1 MRIELRYNHAI
12 HLFIYLGEFIMTK
25 IIADTT
31 CGLPLDELS
40 MLGVDV
46 IPQIIIFDD
55 EPYRDDTEIDTP
67 TFLSNLQKAKDLP
80 KTAAPPPALYEPL
93 FEAYAEA
100 GEAIIIPTPSKDLSG
115 TFRSAEIAA
124 ENVPD
129 ADVHIIDTR
138 TVAGGLG
145 VLVKM
150 AKKWADEGLPAD
162 VIVQKIK
169 DLSQREVVYFLVDT
183 LEYLHKGGRI
193 GNASYLLGSV
203 LQMKPILG
211 LLDGKVNAIEKQ
223 RTSAKALNRLKELV
237 LEECPKG
244 EISHITVSHCGG
256 EERATKLAAE
266 LAKALNIEAI
276 PVYVVPPAIVVHAGP
291 GVIEVSFFKS
301 V

>member
-1 MRIELRYNHAI
+1 
-12 HLFIYLGEFIMTK
+12 MTK

-40 MLGVDV
+40 ALGVDV

-55 EPYRDDTEIDTP
+55 KPYRDDTEIDTP
-67 TFLSNLQKAKDLP
+67 TFLSKLKEAKELP

-93 FEAYAEA
+93 LKAYAEA
-100 GEAIIIPTPSKDLSG
+100 GEPIIIPTPSKDLSG

-124 ENVPD
+124 GNMPE

-150 AKKWADEGLPAD
+150 AKTWADEGLPAE
-162 VIVQKIK
+162 VIVQNIK

-183 LEYLHKGGRI
+183 LEFLHKGGRI

-237 LEECPKG
+237 LKECPKG
-244 EISHITVSHCGG
+244 EMSHITVSHCGG
-256 EERATKLAAE
+256 EQRARKLADD
-266 LAKALNIEAI
+266 LAQTLGIENI

-291 GVIEVSFFKS
+291 GVIEVSFFKKA
-301 V
+301 